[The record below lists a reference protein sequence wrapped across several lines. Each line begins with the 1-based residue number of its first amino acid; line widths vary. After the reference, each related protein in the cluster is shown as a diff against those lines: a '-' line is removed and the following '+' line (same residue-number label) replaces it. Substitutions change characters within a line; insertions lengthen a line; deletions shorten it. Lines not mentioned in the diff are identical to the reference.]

1 MPPLR
6 RLKRGTFEPD
16 RHLALGERGLATSP
30 AKNCT
35 NQFSRA
41 HPNPSAVRE
50 SARTICSVARANP
63 SRPRLAHGETNRSR
77 PPSARQPEQLPPDQ
91 HAPDLAGPGA
101 DLVQLGVP
109 EQPPRRVVV

>member
-30 AKNCT
+30 AKNGT

-63 SRPRLAHGETNRSR
+63 SRP
-77 PPSARQPEQLPPDQ
+77 PSARQFEQLPPDQ
-91 HAPDLAGPGA
+91 HPSDLAGPRP
-101 DLVQLGVP
+101 DLIQLGVP
-109 EQPPRRVVV
+109 EQPPRRVVVDVAV